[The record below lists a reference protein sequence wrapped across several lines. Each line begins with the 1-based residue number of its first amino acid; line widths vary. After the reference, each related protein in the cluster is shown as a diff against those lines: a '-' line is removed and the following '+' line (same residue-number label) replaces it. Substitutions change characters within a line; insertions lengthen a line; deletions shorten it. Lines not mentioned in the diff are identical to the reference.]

1 MSQKKR
7 KDLKKVLLQFYHRPA
22 TQVSLELFLTVFTI
36 LFFAVF
42 AIRPTLLTMADLV
55 NEINDKEEL
64 DDQLQRKVTALSSAQ
79 EEYQRLEGKI
89 DLLDQAIPSQPLLLD
104 SLKIVEKLAAESDV
118 IIDSL
123 RVSEV
128 PAETIFQ
135 TSNPA
140 QLSRVDVYFTTR
152 VIGSYP
158 AIRDYIEKLHQSRRT
173 FIAEDITFLI
183 DDDATQQVLK
193 ASLSIRVPYF
203 GEQIVGKKNA
213 K

>member
-7 KDLKKVLLQFYHRPA
+7 KDLKKVLLQFYHQPV
-22 TQVSLELFLTVFTI
+22 TQVSLELFLSVSTI
-36 LFFAVF
+36 LFFAMF
-42 AIRPTLLTMADLV
+42 AIRPTLLTMAELV
-55 NEINDKEEL
+55 NEINDKEIL
-64 DDQLQRKVTALSSAQ
+64 DDQLQRKIVALSSAQ

-89 DLLDQAIPSQPLLLD
+89 NLLDQAIPSQPLLLD
-104 SLKIVEKLAAESDV
+104 SLKIIEKLAAESDV

-135 TSNPA
+135 THNSA
-140 QLSRVDVYFTTR
+140 ELSRVDIYFTTR
-152 VIGSYP
+152 VVGSYP
-158 AIRDYIEKLHQSRRT
+158 AIRNYIEKLHQSRRT

-203 GEQIVGKKNA
+203 GEQIAGKKNA